1 MRCLVGGGVM
11 IMMMMPCDACRLVV
25 VVRISSGPLGS
36 TATIGHTLS
45 ATRSRKFLWDST
57 T

>member
-25 VVRISSGPLGS
+25 VVLISSGPLGS